1 MIERF
6 YPDLIVDRVQNIDLG
21 VLKEKGIK
29 GLILDIDNTL
39 VPQYTEEAG
48 ENVVKW
54 IERVKKEGLNACIVS
69 NASRTRVVKFNE
81 RLKILAIHR
90 ATKPS
95 AKAFIRAV
103 SLMGINLN
111 EAAVV
116 GDQIFTDVYGG
127 NRLNMLTVLVSPIDK
142 REVLIVRL
150 KRYAEK
156 VVLAQHV
163 KSYKNSSSIDKR
175 LRWKKK
181 NAVKYSKGG
190 LKNGNR

>member
-1 MIERF
+1 MFERF
-6 YPDLIVDRVQNIDLG
+6 YPDLMVDKVQNIDLN

-39 VPQYTEEAG
+39 VPQYTKEAG

-54 IERVKKEGLNACIVS
+54 IERLKREGLNACIVS
-69 NASRTRVVKFNE
+69 NASRTRVGKFNE

-103 SLMGINLN
+103 KLMGISLN

-127 NRLNMLTVLVSPIDK
+127 NKLNMLTVLVSPIDK

-150 KRYAEK
+150 KRFAEK
-156 VVLAQHV
+156 VVLTQHLKHGRNNV
-163 KSYKNSSSIDKR
+163 SINKRLQWKKNSAIR
-175 LRWKKK
+175 
-181 NAVKYSKGG
+181 YSKGG
-190 LKNGNR
+190 YGNGDR